1 MKHSREYRP
10 GKVVTIQCENPEETF
25 RVASSIHEQLHGNQ
39 DYIDSE
45 IVLHYSDAADIERR
59 EHNIVWLYVSADV
72 KTMADITMKLVVNTE
87 GEKENGKSEN

>member
-45 IVLHYSDAADIERR
+45 IALHYSAAADIDRGEPNRDGLYITKDDKTKHDIQRR
-59 EHNIVWLYVSADV
+59 
-72 KTMADITMKLVVNTE
+72 M
-87 GEKENGKSEN
+87 